1 MLGKPS
7 IEHCPGSPSQCNKI
21 RKRNERDTV
30 WKRINL
36 SLFAGNMLDRVE
48 NHKEFENKIPRTDK
62 SVQQDRVNIQNS
74 TTLLYTGKEQ
84 MEAKIVV
91 KGKTYRSMEQS
102 KSRNRSIK
110 KTIWPFN
117 F

>member
-7 IEHCPGSPSQCNKI
+7 IEHCPGSPSQCNKV

-36 SLFAGNMLDRVE
+36 SLFAGNMLDHVE

-62 SVQQDRVNIQNS
+62 SVEQDSQPHFCILARSKWNQDCGKGENIQIN
-74 TTLLYTGKEQ
+74 GIEQ
-84 MEAKIVV
+84 KVQKQIH
-91 KGKTYRSMEQS
+91 
-102 KSRNRSIK
+102 
-110 KTIWPFN
+110 
-117 F
+117 